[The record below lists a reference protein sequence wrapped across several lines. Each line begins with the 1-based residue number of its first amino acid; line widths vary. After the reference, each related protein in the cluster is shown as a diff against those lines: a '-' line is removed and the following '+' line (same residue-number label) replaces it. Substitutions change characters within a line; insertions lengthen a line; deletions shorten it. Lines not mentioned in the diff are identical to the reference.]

1 MNLAKINE
9 FIKAGPAIKEI
20 NDLTNYHVEVKQL
33 PVQES
38 LFPML
43 WQITNSKDGSKH
55 LLFGT
60 FHRSISLAAF
70 PQRFHDILSEANV
83 IISEVQYSPQPQSF
97 SVSGDPY
104 TEAYGQGQHDLREQL
119 GKARF
124 LKLNAMFSR
133 PVLSSWVPQ
142 SALPHQHAG
151 TVIRMINIF
160 AERDVFDSYR
170 LSLDSQIAAA
180 VMASGKKNKAVGL
193 ETLGDL
199 RTRFSQYW
207 TAATKFLKLEDPE
220 GEWAVH
226 RLKAIIDAGGI
237 DHVRNKL
244 IERTNAYLEG
254 EALEALSYIRGNP
267 WFYDFLV
274 DERNFDWVATGR
286 IQENCVGKN
295 KCLVCVG
302 LSHILEFRYPL
313 TGLLREEGFQVE
325 KISQEQFENFR
336 FQ

>member
-9 FIKAGPAIKEI
+9 VIKASPAIKEI
-20 NDLTNYHVEVKQL
+20 NDLTNYHVEVEQKRLGRRVAELKFCITKVKQL

-43 WQITNSKDGSKH
+43 WQITNSQDGSKH

-170 LSLDSQIAAA
+170 LLLTARSQPL
-180 VMASGKKNKAVGL
+180 SWHLGKKIRQWDWKHWVTYEPGSLNIGP
-193 ETLGDL
+193 
-199 RTRFSQYW
+199 QQ
-207 TAATKFLKLEDPE
+207 
-220 GEWAVH
+220 
-226 RLKAIIDAGGI
+226 
-237 DHVRNKL
+237 RN
-244 IERTNAYLEG
+244 
-254 EALEALSYIRGNP
+254 S
-267 WFYDFLV
+267 
-274 DERNFDWVATGR
+274 
-286 IQENCVGKN
+286 
-295 KCLVCVG
+295 
-302 LSHILEFRYPL
+302 
-313 TGLLREEGFQVE
+313 
-325 KISQEQFENFR
+325 
-336 FQ
+336 